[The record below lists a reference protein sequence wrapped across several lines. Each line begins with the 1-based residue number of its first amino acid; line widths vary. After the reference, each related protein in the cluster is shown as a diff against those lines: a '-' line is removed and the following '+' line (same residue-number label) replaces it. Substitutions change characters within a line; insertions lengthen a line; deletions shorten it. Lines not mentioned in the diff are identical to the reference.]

1 VSIAIIGADGQ
12 LGSDIVHIFS
22 KNQEVIPLTIQDMH
36 VEDFEQVRSVL
47 TQIKPDAILNT
58 AAYHKVSDCETQQ
71 DLAWQV
77 NCRGAL
83 NVAKVAEELHA
94 INVYYSTDYVFDG
107 LKNSPYV
114 ETDAPNP
121 QSVYA
126 TTKLMGEYFTR
137 NYSTKHFLVR
147 VSGIYGKVPS
157 LIKGENFITA
167 ILKQV
172 EAGKKEIRVVDDEIL
187 TPTPTLEI
195 ARNTL
200 SLIQT
205 EAYGV
210 YHMTSEG
217 ECSWYEFTEVIFKTL
232 KIKTPLARCSV
243 QDFPSVVKRPA
254 YSVLE
259 NANLKRLGLNQM
271 THWNKGLIQF
281 LKSNYDYVGRQ
292 Q

>member
-1 VSIAIIGADGQ
+1 MKVAIIGADGQ
-12 LGSDIVHIFS
+12 LGSDLVRVFS
-22 KNQEVIPLTIQDMH
+22 ESHDVIPLTIQDMH
-36 VEDFEQVRSVL
+36 VEDFEQVRTVL
-47 TQIKPDAILNT
+47 HKIKPDVILNT
-58 AAYHKVSDCETQQ
+58 AAYHKVPDCETHQ

-83 NVAKVAEELHA
+83 NVAKAAEELQA

-107 LKNSPYV
+107 LKNSPYI

-126 TTKLMGEYFTR
+126 ATKLMGEYFTR
-137 NYSTKHFLVR
+137 NYSTKHFVIR
-147 VSGIYGKVPS
+147 VSGIYGKIPS
-157 LIKGENFITA
+157 LIKGDNFITA

-195 ARNTL
+195 AMNTL
-200 SLIQT
+200 PLIQT
-205 EAYGV
+205 GAHGV

-217 ECSWYEFTEVIFKTL
+217 QCSWFEFTQVIFETL
-232 KIKTPLARCSV
+232 NIRTPLVRCSV
-243 QDFPSVVKRPA
+243 MDFPSVVKRPQ

-259 NANLKRLGLNQM
+259 NANLKQIGMNRM
-271 THWNKGLIQF
+271 SHWREGLIRF
-281 LKSNYDYVGRQ
+281 LNTNDG
-292 Q
+292 